1 MHQKDFILFLIEQ
14 FARLVRKILAKITA
28 GEHDDAS
35 FEIEMIYRQYL
46 GINSNLINSF
56 SYKYLMSLQSI
67 KPELYQDR
75 CLVLADVLALEGLN
89 FHRQE
94 IHGESLRRR
103 LKSLNIY
110 LTLFLE
116 DEQGNLREHHHK
128 VDDLVK
134 AIEQSAGDLAPET
147 RSMLTSFSQ
156 LREETKDQDTREADA

>member
-1 MHQKDFILFLIEQ
+1 M
-14 FARLVRKILAKITA
+14 
-28 GEHDDAS
+28 
-35 FEIEMIYRQYL
+35 
-46 GINSNLINSF
+46 
-56 SYKYLMSLQSI
+56 
-67 KPELYQDR
+67 
-75 CLVLADVLALEGLN
+75 
-89 FHRQE
+89 
-94 IHGESLRRR
+94 RRR